1 MMWDGLDGG
10 MGGLGW
16 LWMLPG
22 VVFMLGLVVLVVLA
36 TIWLLRALSDR
47 GPQHPSSARPAAMA
61 ASPREV
67 LDLRYARGEMNRDE
81 YQQARHDLEP
91 EGSLSG

>member
-1 MMWDGLDGG
+1 MMWDGMGGG

-22 VVFMLGLVVLVVLA
+22 SVFMLGLVVLVVLA

-47 GPQHPSSARPAAMA
+47 GPERPSSARPPAMG

-81 YQQARHDLEP
+81 YQQARRDLDP

>member
-1 MMWDGLDGG
+1 MMWDGMAGG

-36 TIWLLRALSDR
+36 TAWLLRDLTDR
-47 GPQHPSSARPAAMA
+47 EPQRPSSARTPALGT
-61 ASPREV
+61 SPREA
-67 LDLRYARGEMNRDE
+67 LDLRYARGEINRDE
-81 YQQARHDLEP
+81 YQQTRRDLDP
-91 EGSLSG
+91 DGSLSR